1 MESAMNNDSLYR
13 GITLLKNN
21 IAPRS
26 NRVKDIAIDIVRFL
40 TGLAVVAFA
49 IYLKYRAAE
58 KRVKDLG
65 DGGIQTLFENQKHK

>member
-1 MESAMNNDSLYR
+1 MESAMNNDSLYC

-26 NRVKDIAIDIVRFL
+26 GGVKDIAIDIVKFL
-40 TGLAVVAFA
+40 AALAVVAFF
-49 IYLKYRAAE
+49 ICLKYKAAE